1 MRIKTRLF
9 LVAILQ
15 IFGLYAQEFDWA
27 NSVSGSEFEYGVK
40 AIRNSLGETYFIG
53 YSTGNPFIYEGN
65 EYFTNGRSDAFFAK
79 LDSEK
84 NLVWMKKIGGNDINY
99 PDIAIDIH
107 IDPFDDI
114 YLAIQSMGQ
123 NFKYDG
129 QTLSGVNA
137 PGQTG
142 GEGVIIKVNSDGE
155 YLWHESG
162 TTLEGDNNSFTGIT
176 TDSDGNL
183 YIVGLFRKSIT
194 LGGTITLTN
203 PSEGTTSDML
213 VAKYQ
218 PDGTIIWAKRAG
230 GTPHNT
236 YASGRAVKIHPQT
249 NEVIVL
255 GRSSGLVYYDGELSP
270 AYNNGND
277 DEGIILVSYNSEGTL
292 NWVKQIL
299 KLPSNFSSSGI
310 SLDISAEGVIGICGY
325 KNGGSGLVGFY
336 NRNGA
341 VITEQEHPAT
351 DNGMRFFSI
360 SFNEFNKAY
369 LSGWVD
375 SEAVIGIA
383 PGTATISSKTGFI
396 VKLDE
401 NQQVKW
407 VSEFTASDFKNN
419 VSYGYGKLMYAG
431 RIDDVFSYEK
441 GQIMITPDLGDA
453 LFAEMTDST
462 LSTESFADDS
472 VVLYPNP
479 TKDILK
485 VKGNSIETI
494 EVYTINGVLLK
505 TTHETEID
513 LSSYAKG
520 VYFIKIKN
528 TKGSVTKKVILI

>member
-1 MRIKTRLF
+1 
-9 LVAILQ
+9 
-15 IFGLYAQEFDWA
+15 
-27 NSVSGSEFEYGVK
+27 
-40 AIRNSLGETYFIG
+40 
-53 YSTGNPFIYEGN
+53 
-65 EYFTNGRSDAFFAK
+65 
-79 LDSEK
+79 
-84 NLVWMKKIGGNDINY
+84 
-99 PDIAIDIH
+99 
-107 IDPFDDI
+107 
-114 YLAIQSMGQ
+114 
-123 NFKYDG
+123 
-129 QTLSGVNA
+129 
-137 PGQTG
+137 
-142 GEGVIIKVNSDGE
+142 
-155 YLWHESG
+155 
-162 TTLEGDNNSFTGIT
+162 
-176 TDSDGNL
+176 
-183 YIVGLFRKSIT
+183 
-194 LGGTITLTN
+194 
-203 PSEGTTSDML
+203 
-213 VAKYQ
+213 
-218 PDGTIIWAKRAG
+218 
-230 GTPHNT
+230 
-236 YASGRAVKIHPQT
+236 
-249 NEVIVL
+249 
-255 GRSSGLVYYDGELSP
+255 
-270 AYNNGND
+270 
-277 DEGIILVSYNSEGTL
+277 
-292 NWVKQIL
+292 
-299 KLPSNFSSSGI
+299 
-310 SLDISAEGVIGICGY
+310 
-325 KNGGSGLVGFY
+325 
-336 NRNGA
+336 
-341 VITEQEHPAT
+341 
-351 DNGMRFFSI
+351 MRFFSI